1 MRNFVNKKKIKYQHD
16 NFSKKKR
23 KEIYLKTIND
33 KNKRNIFL
41 FVIIQLEINKKDNII
56 DQKFIFLPNTLILV
70 QIVKFS

>member
-56 DQKFIFLPNTLILV
+56 D
-70 QIVKFS
+70 